1 MAIGMADIR
10 AQYEAIGPEI
20 RGRLDE
26 VFSSCQFIL
35 GPNVEALEKEVAEIS
50 GAKYGVSVASG
61 TDAILISLLAAG
73 VGPGD
78 EVITT
83 PFTFVATAEAVALT
97 GAKPVFVDIRP
108 DTFNMDPAL
117 IPAAI
122 TERTKA
128 ILPVHLYGQCAD
140 VSEIL
145 GIAGK
150 HNLRVVWDGAQAI
163 GAGYEGKGIGGFRD
177 AVTLSFFPTK
187 NLGACGDGGMILTND
202 DQIAAAAKSLR
213 FHGTDDGYNYK
224 AFAKAVA
231 IGYCSRLDEIQAAIL
246 RIKLK
251 YLQDWTKARR
261 ANAAYYTLALESTGL
276 TVPVELP
283 GRFHVYH
290 QYTLRCRKR
299 DALQAELKQHGVGS
313 AVYYPLPLH
322 ANPAYSHLGYNKGD
336 LPESEKAA
344 REVLSIPVYPEL
356 TVEHRETVADAVRKA
371 AAVVGES

>member
-1 MAIGMADIR
+1 MADIR
-10 AQYEAIGPEI
+10 AQYEVIGPEV
-20 RGRLDE
+20 RKKLDE

-35 GPNVEALEKEVAEIS
+35 GPNVEALEEEIAEIS
-50 GAKYGVSVASG
+50 EAKYGVSVASG

-97 GAKPVFVDIRP
+97 GARPVFVDIRP
-108 DTFNMDPAL
+108 DTFNMDAAL
-117 IPAAI
+117 ICAAV

-145 GIAGK
+145 DIAGK

-163 GAGYEGKGIGGFRD
+163 GAKYDGKGIGEFQD

-202 DQIAAAAKSLR
+202 EEIAAAAKSLR
-213 FHGTDDGYNYK
+213 FHGTDDGYSYK
-224 AFAKAVA
+224 AFARAVSV
-231 IGYCSRLDEIQAAIL
+231 GYCSRLDEIQAAIL
-246 RIKLK
+246 RVKLK
-251 YLQDWTKARR
+251 YLENWNNARR
-261 ANAAYYTLALESTGL
+261 ANVAYYAQALENTGI

-283 GRFHVYH
+283 GRLHVYH
-290 QYTLRCRKR
+290 QYTLRCRTR
-299 DALQAELKQHGVGS
+299 DALQAELKKLGVGS

-322 ANPAYSHLGYNKGD
+322 ANPAYSHLGYNIGD

-356 TVEHRETVADAVRKA
+356 TVEQREKVADAVRKA